1 MREGDS
7 MAKHRILKTNPQL
20 ASQIEAFKRYARQ
33 HQANIWKELAKRLE
47 APSSSYAKIN
57 LSRLNR
63 HTNSGDV
70 VIVAGKVLGSGSI
83 DHPISV
89 GAPSFSDNARSK
101 ILTAGGTVL
110 SLDEIAQMSPNG
122 SHVKIIR

>member
-1 MREGDS
+1 
-7 MAKHRILKTNPQL
+7 MAKHSTRKTNPQL
-20 ASQIEAFKRYARQ
+20 MLQTDAFKAQARQ
-33 HQANIWKELAKRLE
+33 HQANIWRELAKRLE
-47 APSSSYAKIN
+47 APSNNYAKVN

-70 VIVAGKVLGSGSI
+70 VIVPGKVLGAGSI
-83 DHPISV
+83 DHPISI
-89 GAPSFSDNARSK
+89 GAPSFSESARSK

-110 SLDEIAQMSPNG
+110 SLDEIAQVSPRG

>member
-1 MREGDS
+1 
-7 MAKHRILKTNPQL
+7 MAKHSTRKTNPQL
-20 ASQIEAFKRYARQ
+20 MLQIDAFKAQARQ
-33 HQANIWKELAKRLE
+33 HQANIWRELAKRLE
-47 APSSSYAKIN
+47 APSNNYAKVN

-70 VIVAGKVLGSGSI
+70 VIVPGKVLGAGSI
-83 DHPISV
+83 DHPISI
-89 GAPSFSDNARSK
+89 GAPSFSETARSK

-110 SLDEIAQMSPNG
+110 SLDEIAQVSPRG

>member
-1 MREGDS
+1 
-7 MAKHRILKTNPQL
+7 MAKHRIRKTNPQL
-20 ASQIEAFKRYARQ
+20 MLQIDAFRTHARQ
-33 HQANIWKELAKRLE
+33 HHANIWKELAGRLG
-47 APSSSYAKIN
+47 APSNSYAKVN

-70 VIVAGKVLGSGSI
+70 AIVAGKVLGSGSI

-101 ILTAGGTVL
+101 ILAAGGAIL
-110 SLDEIAQMSPNG
+110 SLDEIAQVSPNG